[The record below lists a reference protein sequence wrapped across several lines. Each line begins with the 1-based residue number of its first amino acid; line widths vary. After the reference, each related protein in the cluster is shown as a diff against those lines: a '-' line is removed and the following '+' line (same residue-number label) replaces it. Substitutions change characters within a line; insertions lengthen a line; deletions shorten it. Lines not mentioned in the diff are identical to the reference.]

1 MMRLPEEL
9 EQQLWQEIEIFEE
22 NEKMR
27 YVTSVERFEIAKGR
41 QEGRQ
46 EEASKLFLLLLE
58 SKFGAVNQQ
67 LQEKVRTADPELI
80 ETWTKQ
86 IFQAKTPEDLLDS

>member
-1 MMRLPEEL
+1 MLAERVK
-9 EQQLWQEIEIFEE
+9 QWTQEWKQEGIQEGIQKGIEKGIQ
-22 NEKMR
+22 
-27 YVTSVERFEIAKGR
+27 KGR
-41 QEGRQ
+41 E

-58 SKFGAVNQQ
+58 SRFGAVNQQ
-67 LQEKVRTADPELI
+67 LQEKVRASNPEQI